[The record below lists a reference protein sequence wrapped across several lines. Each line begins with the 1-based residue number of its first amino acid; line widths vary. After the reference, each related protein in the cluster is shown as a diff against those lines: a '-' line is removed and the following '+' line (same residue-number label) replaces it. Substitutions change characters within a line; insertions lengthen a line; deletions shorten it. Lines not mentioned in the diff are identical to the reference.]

1 MVVNSDN
8 AELYFLSLKNISRL
22 ILFEVDISVKQREQ
36 MKKSTLVRKD
46 IETLAFIHKRYREV
60 LKVKIN
66 TREEVRRIREGV

>member
-1 MVVNSDN
+1 
-8 AELYFLSLKNISRL
+8 
-22 ILFEVDISVKQREQ
+22 